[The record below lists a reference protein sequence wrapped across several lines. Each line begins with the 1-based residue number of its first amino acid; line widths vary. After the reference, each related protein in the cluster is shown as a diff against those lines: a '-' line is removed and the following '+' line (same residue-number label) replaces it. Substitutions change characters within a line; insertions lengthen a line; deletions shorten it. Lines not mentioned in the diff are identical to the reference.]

1 MKFTDLIPLAKEL
14 PKKTISVAVAE
25 DLEVKEAI
33 TLALEE
39 NLANFLLF
47 GNEETLSEMYEDLQ
61 NDYNKSKRIQI
72 VHASSNQEA
81 AKLAVE
87 AVNKGNASI
96 VMKGNVPTATL
107 LKEVLNKEYGLRN
120 REVLSHVAMFEIP
133 TRDKL
138 VFLTDAA
145 MNIAPTLQQKALII
159 ENSVEIARKVGIS
172 LPKVAVLSA
181 VEVVNPAMQATIDAA
196 ALTMMNVRGQIKNC
210 LIDGPLA
217 LDNAV
222 SMEAAE
228 HKGLNGVVAGNADI
242 LMVPSIES
250 GNVLYKS
257 FVFMANAKVA
267 AVIAGAKAPIVLTSR
282 SDSAQT
288 KLYSLALAICSSNK

>member
-33 TLALEE
+33 SIALEE
-39 NLANFLLF
+39 DLANFLLF
-47 GNEETLSEMYEDLQ
+47 GNEEALSEMYGDLQ
-61 NDYNKSKRIQI
+61 SDIDKSKRIQI

-133 TRDKL
+133 TRDKM

-159 ENSVEIARKVGIS
+159 ENSVEVARKVGIS
-172 LPKVAVLSA
+172 IPKVAVLSA

>member
-1 MKFTDLIPLAKEL
+1 
-14 PKKTISVAVAE
+14 
-25 DLEVKEAI
+25 
-33 TLALEE
+33 
-39 NLANFLLF
+39 
-47 GNEETLSEMYEDLQ
+47 
-61 NDYNKSKRIQI
+61 
-72 VHASSNQEA
+72 
-81 AKLAVE
+81 
-87 AVNKGNASI
+87 
-96 VMKGNVPTATL
+96 
-107 LKEVLNKEYGLRN
+107 
-120 REVLSHVAMFEIP
+120 
-133 TRDKL
+133 
-138 VFLTDAA
+138 
-145 MNIAPTLQQKALII
+145 
-159 ENSVEIARKVGIS
+159 
-172 LPKVAVLSA
+172 
-181 VEVVNPAMQATIDAA
+181 MQATIDAA

>member
-33 TLALEE
+33 SIALEE
-39 NLANFLLF
+39 DLANFLLF
-47 GNEETLSEMYEDLQ
+47 GNEEALSEMYGDLQ
-61 NDYNKSKRIQI
+61 SDIDKSKRIQI

-159 ENSVEIARKVGIS
+159 ENSVEVARKVGIS
-172 LPKVAVLSA
+172 IPKVAVLSA